1 MSLKIKVPKDTK
13 VILGKDWE
21 KPKKWE
27 TLCKKC
33 GGEKVFTEGYRGT
46 YCICKDTVNVE
57 PKKLEKPT
65 ENVDVSEWHNPITD
79 NGIEVFVYK
88 DKVVIK
94 E

>member
-1 MSLKIKVPKDTK
+1 MSVEVKVPKNTK
-13 VILGKDWE
+13 VILGKDWK

-46 YCICKDTVNVE
+46 YCICKNVE
-57 PKKLEKPT
+57 
-65 ENVDVSEWHNPITD
+65 VSNWHNPITED
-79 NGIEVFVYK
+79 GIEIFVYE